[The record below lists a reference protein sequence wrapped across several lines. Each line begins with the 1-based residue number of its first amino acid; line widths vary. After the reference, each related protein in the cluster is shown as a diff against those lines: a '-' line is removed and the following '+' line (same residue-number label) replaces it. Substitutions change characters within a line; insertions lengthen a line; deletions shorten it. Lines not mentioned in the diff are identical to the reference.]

1 MLSSELPQ
9 PRAFFISI
17 RESLCHPLSR
27 KHNPPLIRD
36 GDKHFGNSLSLH
48 YPYCKK
54 TQLLYNA
61 RGTGVI
67 VSTCGGEKMAGKKN
81 SQRRIVIDPK
91 VHFGK
96 PCIAGT
102 RIPVE
107 DVLELIQE
115 NISFT
120 KIVERYYPDL
130 EIEDIKAC
138 VRYATDLVRSEEI
151 HAELA

>member
-1 MLSSELPQ
+1 MV
-9 PRAFFISI
+9 
-17 RESLCHPLSR
+17 
-27 KHNPPLIRD
+27 
-36 GDKHFGNSLSLH
+36 DKRN
-48 YPYCKK
+48 Y
-54 TQLLYNA
+54 
-61 RGTGVI
+61 
-67 VSTCGGEKMAGKKN
+67 EK
-81 SQRRIVIDPK
+81 RIVIDPK

-115 NISFT
+115 NIPFAEIIE
-120 KIVERYYPDL
+120 KYYPGL

-138 VRYATDLVRSEEI
+138 ARYATDLVRSEEI

>member
-1 MLSSELPQ
+1 
-9 PRAFFISI
+9 
-17 RESLCHPLSR
+17 
-27 KHNPPLIRD
+27 
-36 GDKHFGNSLSLH
+36 
-48 YPYCKK
+48 
-54 TQLLYNA
+54 
-61 RGTGVI
+61 
-67 VSTCGGEKMAGKKN
+67 MADKKN
-81 SQRRIVIDPK
+81 YERRIVIDPN

-115 NISFT
+115 NIPFT
-120 KIVERYYPDL
+120 EIVEKYYPDL

-138 VRYATDLVRSEEI
+138 VKYATDLVRSEEI

>member
-1 MLSSELPQ
+1 
-9 PRAFFISI
+9 
-17 RESLCHPLSR
+17 
-27 KHNPPLIRD
+27 
-36 GDKHFGNSLSLH
+36 
-48 YPYCKK
+48 
-54 TQLLYNA
+54 
-61 RGTGVI
+61 
-67 VSTCGGEKMAGKKN
+67 MANKRN
-81 SQRRIVIDPK
+81 YERMIVIDPK

-120 KIVERYYPDL
+120 EIIEKYYPDL
-130 EIEDIKAC
+130 EIEDINAC

-151 HAELA
+151 HVELA

>member
-1 MLSSELPQ
+1 M
-9 PRAFFISI
+9 A
-17 RESLCHPLSR
+17 
-27 KHNPPLIRD
+27 
-36 GDKHFGNSLSLH
+36 DKKIH
-48 YPYCKK
+48 
-54 TQLLYNA
+54 
-61 RGTGVI
+61 
-67 VSTCGGEKMAGKKN
+67 E
-81 SQRRIVIDPK
+81 RRIVIDPK

-115 NISFT
+115 NIPFT
-120 KIVERYYPDL
+120 EVIAKYYPDL

-151 HAELA
+151 HVEVA

>member
-1 MLSSELPQ
+1 M
-9 PRAFFISI
+9 A
-17 RESLCHPLSR
+17 
-27 KHNPPLIRD
+27 
-36 GDKHFGNSLSLH
+36 
-48 YPYCKK
+48 
-54 TQLLYNA
+54 
-61 RGTGVI
+61 
-67 VSTCGGEKMAGKKN
+67 EKRNYG
-81 SQRRIVIDPK
+81 RRIVIDPK

-96 PCIAGT
+96 ASIAGS

-120 KIVERYYPDL
+120 EIIEKYYPDL

-151 HAELA
+151 YVEVA

>member
-1 MLSSELPQ
+1 M
-9 PRAFFISI
+9 A
-17 RESLCHPLSR
+17 
-27 KHNPPLIRD
+27 
-36 GDKHFGNSLSLH
+36 DKRN
-48 YPYCKK
+48 Y
-54 TQLLYNA
+54 
-61 RGTGVI
+61 
-67 VSTCGGEKMAGKKN
+67 E
-81 SQRRIVIDPK
+81 RRIVIDPK

-120 KIVERYYPDL
+120 EIVEKYYPYL

-138 VRYATDLVRSEEI
+138 AGYATDLVRSEEI
-151 HAELA
+151 HAELAKIRV